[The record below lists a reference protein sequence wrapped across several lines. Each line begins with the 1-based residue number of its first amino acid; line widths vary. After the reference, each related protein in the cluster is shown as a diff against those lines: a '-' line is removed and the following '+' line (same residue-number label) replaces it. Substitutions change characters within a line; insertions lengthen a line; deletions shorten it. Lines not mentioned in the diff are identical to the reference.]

1 MVFLLL
7 MDQFSMSSRSKRVS
21 TATCRPSISKRDREY
36 PDTRGGLYPEILPA
50 QMQSDSV
57 IPEAC
62 NGHSQGHRR
71 GQSQQ
76 VYPIFGLVHDF
87 HTGGPILGKSTD

>member
-1 MVFLLL
+1 
-7 MDQFSMSSRSKRVS
+7 
-21 TATCRPSISKRDREY
+21 
-36 PDTRGGLYPEILPA
+36 
-50 QMQSDSV
+50 MQSDSV

-87 HTGGPILGKSTD
+87 HTGGLILGKSTDWIDWFNEESFDINS